1 MMLVWVWHILPPA
14 IFNPIKETSM
24 KKLLLV
30 LVSALAFSISAWAAV
45 DLNKASQAELETVK
59 GIGPAKAKAII
70 DYRKKNGNFK
80 SVDELDKVPGFGK
93 KTVDSVKK
101 EITVGNATATA
112 AGKPAKA
119 AKDAKA
125 TTPATPAVPAAKDKP
140 AKK

>member
-1 MMLVWVWHILPPA
+1 
-14 IFNPIKETSM
+14 M

-101 EITVGNATATA
+101 EITVGNATAAA

-125 TTPATPAVPAAKDKP
+125 ATPAAPAVPAAKDKP